1 MRVAI
6 VTETFLPKVDGIV
19 RMLTELLGYLREAG
33 HEALVIAPGKGPDL
47 HEGFPVERVLGL
59 RWRLYPG
66 LTLAR
71 PTPRLLAIL
80 ARWRP
85 DLIHLAG
92 PVLLGAQGAV
102 AGRLLGVPLAAH
114 FQTDLAK
121 YAAHHGLAPLGLI
134 AWRYLRGIHALTDRT
149 YCPTPTIRRDLA
161 AHGFRDLALCA
172 RGVDARGFHPRFRD
186 PDLRARVL
194 SPGAD
199 PATPILAY
207 VGRVSPEKNLE
218 ALATIATARPD
229 LPLLI
234 VGDGPARPG
243 LERALAGGRVHFT
256 GELRGPALAAAYA
269 SADLLVCP
277 SLTETYCQVA
287 QEAMASGLPVA
298 GFRAGGVRDV
308 VRHGETG
315 LLCDPG
321 DDRAWLAA
329 VDALA
334 GDAARRL
341 RYGRQA
347 RTVAEGR
354 TWRAVFDQLL
364 GEYGE
369 IVHARRVRA
378 LAPPRWAGGWA
389 ARRFQ

>member
-19 RMLTELLGYLREAG
+19 RMLTELLRYLRDAG
-33 HEALVIAPGKGPDL
+33 HEALVIAPGKGPDR
-47 HEGFPVERVLGL
+47 HAGFPVERVLGL

-80 ARWRP
+80 ARWQP
-85 DLIHLAG
+85 DIVHLAG

-102 AGRLLGVPLAAH
+102 AGRFLGLPLAAH
-114 FQTDLAK
+114 FQTDLAA
-121 YAAHHGLAPLGLI
+121 YAAHHRLAPLGQV
-134 AWRYLRGIHALTDRT
+134 AWHYLRAVHGLADRT

-161 AHGFRDLALCA
+161 ARGFRDLALCA
-172 RGVDARGFHPRFRD
+172 RGVDTQGFHPRRRD
-186 PDLRARVL
+186 PALRARIL
-194 SPGAD
+194 GPGAD

-218 ALATIATARPD
+218 ALVTIARARPD

-243 LERALAGGRVHFT
+243 LERALAGRRAHFT
-256 GELRGPALAAAYA
+256 GELRGPALGAAYA
-269 SADLLVCP
+269 SADLLACP

-298 GFRAGGVRDV
+298 GFRAGGVQDV
-308 VRHGETG
+308 IAHGETG
-315 LLCDPG
+315 LLCPPG
-321 DDRAWLAA
+321 DDRDWLAQI
-329 VDALA
+329 DALT
-334 GDAARRL
+334 GDPARRA
-341 RYGRQA
+341 RYGA
-347 RTVAEGR
+347 RARAVAEGR
-354 TWRAVFDQLL
+354 TWGAVFDHLL
-364 GEYGE
+364 DEYGE
-369 IVHARRVRA
+369 IAHARRVR
-378 LAPPRWAGGWA
+378 RWSRVVGLPGCRAV
-389 ARRFQ
+389 R